1 MALTRKFL
9 EALGI
14 EQAKIDEIIS
24 AHTEVT
30 NALKADRDSY
40 KEKAEKYDETKTE
53 LDKAKSELEK
63 VNKDEYKTK
72 YESLEAEF
80 NKYKTDIAEKEVK
93 VKKEEAYKKMLK
105 EIGVNE
111 KSIDAIVKVKDLSSL
126 KLDDK
131 GEIVDV
137 DTLKESEKK
146 DWEGF
151 IIKSEVGGQDPS
163 TPPDNDK
170 EKIDVSNMSMEDYI
184 KARTEGRIK

>member
-30 NALKADRDSY
+30 DSLKADRDSY
-40 KEKAEKYDETKTE
+40 KEKAEKYDQTKTE
-53 LDKAKSELEK
+53 LDKAKSELDK

-93 VKKEEAYKKMLK
+93 GRKEEAYKKMLK

-111 KSIDAIVKVKDLSSL
+111 KSIDAILKVKDLSTL

-151 IIKSEVGGQDPS
+151 IIESEVHGQSPS

>member
-53 LDKAKSELEK
+53 LDKAKSELDK
-63 VNKDEYKTK
+63 VNKDE
-72 YESLEAEF
+72 
-80 NKYKTDIAEKEVK
+80 YKTDIAEKEVK
-93 VKKEEAYKKMLK
+93 GKKEEAYKKMLK

-131 GEIVDV
+131 GNIVDV

-151 IIKSEVGGQDPS
+151 IIKSEEERQDPN
-163 TPPDNDK
+163 TPPDHEHENVDTTT
-170 EKIDVSNMSMEDYI
+170 MSMDDYI
-184 KARTEGRIK
+184 KARNDGRIK

>member
-30 NALKADRDSY
+30 DSLKADRDSY

-111 KSIDAIVKVKDLSSL
+111 KSIGAILKVKDLSSL

-131 GEIVDV
+131 GNIVDV

-151 IIKSEVGGQDPS
+151 IIKSEEERQDPN
-163 TPPDNDK
+163 TPPDHEHENVDTT
-170 EKIDVSNMSMEDYI
+170 SMSMDDYI
-184 KARTEGRIK
+184 KARSEGKIK

>member
-30 NALKADRDSY
+30 DSLKADRDSY

-93 VKKEEAYKKMLK
+93 GRKEEAYKKMLK

-131 GEIVDV
+131 GNIVDV

-151 IIKSEVGGQDPS
+151 IIKSEEERQDPN
-163 TPPDNDK
+163 TPPDHEHENVDTTT
-170 EKIDVSNMSMEDYI
+170 MSMDDYI
-184 KARTEGRIK
+184 KARSEGKIK

>member
-30 NALKADRDSY
+30 DSLKADRDSY

-111 KSIDAIVKVKDLSSL
+111 KSIGAILKVKDLSSL
-126 KLDDK
+126 RLDDK
-131 GEIVDV
+131 GNIVDV

-151 IIKSEVGGQDPS
+151 IIKSEEERQDPN
-163 TPPDNDK
+163 TPPDHEHENVDTTQ
-170 EKIDVSNMSMEDYI
+170 MSMDDYI
-184 KARTEGRIK
+184 KARSEGRIK

>member
-30 NALKADRDSY
+30 DSLKADRDSY
-40 KEKAEKYDETKTE
+40 KEKAEKYDQTKTE
-53 LDKAKSELEK
+53 LDKAKSELDK
-63 VNKDEYKTK
+63 VSKDEYKTK
-72 YESLEAEF
+72 YESLQTEF

-93 VKKEEAYKKMLK
+93 GKKEEAYKKMLK

-111 KSIDAIVKVKDLSSL
+111 KSIDAILKVKDLNTI

-131 GEIVDV
+131 GGIVDV

-151 IIKSEVGGQDPS
+151 IIESEVHGQNPS

>member
-93 VKKEEAYKKMLK
+93 GKKEEAYKKMLK

-111 KSIDAIVKVKDLSSL
+111 KSIGAILKVKDLSSL

-131 GEIVDV
+131 GNIVDV

-151 IIKSEVGGQDPS
+151 IIKSEEEGQYPN
-163 TPPDNDK
+163 TPPDHQHENVDTTT
-170 EKIDVSNMSMEDYI
+170 MSMDDYI
-184 KARTEGRIK
+184 KARNDGRIK

>member
-30 NALKADRDSY
+30 DSLKADRDSY

-63 VNKDEYKTK
+63 ANKDEYKTK
-72 YESLEAEF
+72 YESLESEF

-131 GEIVDV
+131 GNIVDV

-151 IIKSEVGGQDPS
+151 IIKSEEERQDPN
-163 TPPDNDK
+163 TPPDHEHENVDTTT
-170 EKIDVSNMSMEDYI
+170 MSMDDYI
-184 KARTEGRIK
+184 KARNDGRIK

>member
-30 NALKADRDSY
+30 NALKADRDNY

-72 YESLEAEF
+72 YESLESEF

-131 GEIVDV
+131 GNIVDV

-151 IIKSEVGGQDPS
+151 IIKSEVGGHDTD
-163 TPPDNDK
+163 TPPDREHENVDTTT
-170 EKIDVSNMSMEDYI
+170 MSMDDYI
-184 KARTEGRIK
+184 KARSEGRIK

>member
-30 NALKADRDSY
+30 DSLKADRDSY
-40 KEKAEKYDETKTE
+40 KEKAEKYDQTKTE
-53 LDKAKSELEK
+53 LDKAKSELDK

-93 VKKEEAYKKMLK
+93 GKKEEAYKKMLK

-111 KSIDAIVKVKDLSSL
+111 KSIDAILKVKDLSTI

-151 IIKSEVGGQDPS
+151 IIESEVHGQDPS
-163 TPPDNDK
+163 TPPDKQK
-170 EKIDVSNMSMEDYI
+170 ENVDTTKMSMDEYI
-184 KARTEGRIK
+184 KARSEGRIK

>member
-30 NALKADRDSY
+30 DSLKADRDSY
-40 KEKAEKYDETKTE
+40 KERAEKYDQTKTE
-53 LDKAKSELEK
+53 LDKAKSELDK
-63 VNKDEYKTK
+63 VSKDEYKTK

-93 VKKEEAYKKMLK
+93 GRKEEAYKKMLK

-111 KSIDAIVKVKDLSSL
+111 KSIDAILKVKDLNTI

-131 GEIVDV
+131 GGIVDV

>member
-30 NALKADRDSY
+30 DSLKADRDSY
-40 KEKAEKYDETKTE
+40 KEKAEKYDQTKTE
-53 LDKAKSELEK
+53 LDKAKSELDK
-63 VNKDEYKTK
+63 VSKDEYKTK

-93 VKKEEAYKKMLK
+93 GKKEEAYKKMLK

-111 KSIDAIVKVKDLSSL
+111 KSIDAILKVKDLSTI

-151 IIKSEVGGQDPS
+151 IIESEVHGQNPS

>member
-30 NALKADRDSY
+30 DALKADRDSY

-53 LDKAKSELEK
+53 LDKAKSELDK

-131 GEIVDV
+131 GNIVDV

-151 IIKSEVGGQDPS
+151 IIKSEEERQDPN
-163 TPPDNDK
+163 TPPDHEHENVDTTT
-170 EKIDVSNMSMEDYI
+170 MSMDDYI
-184 KARTEGRIK
+184 KARNDGRIK

>member
-30 NALKADRDSY
+30 DSLKADRDSY
-40 KEKAEKYDETKTE
+40 KEKAEKYDQTKTE
-53 LDKAKSELEK
+53 LDKAKSELDK
-63 VNKDEYKTK
+63 VSKDEYKTK
-72 YESLEAEF
+72 YESLQTEF

-93 VKKEEAYKKMLK
+93 GKKEEAYKKMLK

-111 KSIDAIVKVKDLSSL
+111 KSIDAILKVKDLNTI

-137 DTLKESEKK
+137 DSLKESEKK

-151 IIKSEVGGQDPS
+151 IIESEVHGQNPS

>member
-30 NALKADRDSY
+30 DSLKADRDSY
-40 KEKAEKYDETKTE
+40 KEKAEKYDQTKTE
-53 LDKAKSELEK
+53 LDKAKSELDK

-93 VKKEEAYKKMLK
+93 GRKEEAYKKMLK

-111 KSIDAIVKVKDLSSL
+111 KSIDAILKVKDLSTI

-131 GEIVDV
+131 GGIVDV

-151 IIKSEVGGQDPS
+151 IIKAEEERQDPN
-163 TPPDNDK
+163 TPPDHEHENVDT
-170 EKIDVSNMSMEDYI
+170 STMSMDDYI
-184 KARTEGRIK
+184 KARNDGRIK

>member
-30 NALKADRDSY
+30 NALKADRDNY
-40 KEKAEKYDETKTE
+40 KEKAEKYDETKIE
-53 LDKAKSELEK
+53 LDKAKSELDK

-72 YESLEAEF
+72 YESLESEF

-111 KSIDAIVKVKDLSSL
+111 KSIDAILKVKDLSSL

-131 GEIVDV
+131 GNIVDV
-137 DTLKESEKK
+137 ETLKESEKK

-151 IIKSEVGGQDPS
+151 IIKSEEEGQNPN
-163 TPPDNDK
+163 TPPDHQHENVDTTT
-170 EKIDVSNMSMEDYI
+170 MSMDDYI
-184 KARTEGRIK
+184 KARNEGRIK

>member
-30 NALKADRDSY
+30 DSLKADRDSY
-40 KEKAEKYDETKTE
+40 KEKAEKYDQTKNE
-53 LDKAKSELEK
+53 LDKAKSELDK
-63 VNKDEYKTK
+63 VSKDEYKTK

-93 VKKEEAYKKMLK
+93 GRKEEAYKKMLK

-111 KSIDAIVKVKDLSSL
+111 KSIDAILKVKDLSSL
-126 KLDDK
+126 RLDDK

-137 DTLKESEKK
+137 DSLKESEKK

-151 IIKSEVGGQDPS
+151 IIESEVHGQDPS
-163 TPPDNDK
+163 TPPDKYKDNVDTTK
-170 EKIDVSNMSMEDYI
+170 MSMDEYI
-184 KARTEGRIK
+184 KARSEGRIK

>member
-30 NALKADRDSY
+30 DSLKADRDSY

-53 LDKAKSELEK
+53 LDKAKSELDK

-93 VKKEEAYKKMLK
+93 GKKEEAYKKMLK

-151 IIKSEVGGQDPS
+151 IIESEVHGQDPS
-163 TPPDNDK
+163 TPPDKQK
-170 EKIDVSNMSMEDYI
+170 ENVDTSKMSMDDYI
-184 KARTEGRIK
+184 KARNEGRIK

>member
-72 YESLEAEF
+72 YESLEAEY

-93 VKKEEAYKKMLK
+93 GKKEEAYKKMLK

-111 KSIDAIVKVKDLSSL
+111 KSIGAILKVKDLSSL

-131 GEIVDV
+131 GNIVDV

-151 IIKSEVGGQDPS
+151 IIKSEEERQDPN
-163 TPPDNDK
+163 TPPDHEHENVDTT
-170 EKIDVSNMSMEDYI
+170 SMSMDDYI
-184 KARTEGRIK
+184 KARSEGRIK

>member
-30 NALKADRDSY
+30 DSLKADRDSY
-40 KEKAEKYDETKTE
+40 KEKAEKYDQTKIE
-53 LDKAKSELEK
+53 LDKAKSELDK
-63 VNKDEYKTK
+63 VSKDEYKTK

-93 VKKEEAYKKMLK
+93 GKKEEAYKKMLK

-111 KSIDAIVKVKDLSSL
+111 KSIDAILKVKDLSSL

-137 DTLKESEKK
+137 DALKESEKK

-151 IIKSEVGGQDPS
+151 IIESEVHGQDPS
-163 TPPDNDK
+163 TPPDKQK
-170 EKIDVSNMSMEDYI
+170 ENVDTSKMSMDDYI
-184 KARTEGRIK
+184 KARNEGRIK

>member
-30 NALKADRDSY
+30 DSLKADRDSY
-40 KEKAEKYDETKTE
+40 KEKAEKYDQTKTE
-53 LDKAKSELEK
+53 LDKAKSELDK

-93 VKKEEAYKKMLK
+93 GKKEEAYKKMLK

-131 GEIVDV
+131 GNIVDV

-151 IIKSEVGGQDPS
+151 IIESEVHGQDPS
-163 TPPDNDK
+163 TPPDKQK
-170 EKIDVSNMSMEDYI
+170 ENVDTSKMSMDDYI
-184 KARTEGRIK
+184 KARNEGRIK

>member
-30 NALKADRDSY
+30 DSLKADRDSY
-40 KEKAEKYDETKTE
+40 KEKAEKYDQTKTE
-53 LDKAKSELEK
+53 LDKAKSELDK
-63 VNKDEYKTK
+63 VSKDEYKTK

-93 VKKEEAYKKMLK
+93 GRKEEAYKKMLK

-111 KSIDAIVKVKDLSSL
+111 KSIDAILKVKDLNTI

-137 DTLKESEKK
+137 DSLKESEKK

-151 IIKSEVGGQDPS
+151 IIESEVHGQNPS

>member
-30 NALKADRDSY
+30 DSLKADRDSY
-40 KEKAEKYDETKTE
+40 KEKAEKYDQTKTE
-53 LDKAKSELEK
+53 LDKAKSELDK
-63 VNKDEYKTK
+63 VSKDEYKTK

-93 VKKEEAYKKMLK
+93 GRKEEAYKKMLK

-111 KSIDAIVKVKDLSSL
+111 KSIDAILKVKDLSTI

-131 GEIVDV
+131 GGIVDV
-137 DTLKESEKK
+137 DALKESEKK

-151 IIKSEVGGQDPS
+151 IIESEVHGQNPS

-184 KARTEGRIK
+184 KARNDGRIK

>member
-24 AHTEVT
+24 EHTEVT
-30 NALKADRDSY
+30 NALKADRDNY
-40 KEKAEKYDETKTE
+40 KEKAEKYDEIKTE

-63 VNKDEYKTK
+63 VSKDEYKTK

-93 VKKEEAYKKMLK
+93 GKKEEAYKKMLK

-111 KSIDAIVKVKDLSSL
+111 KSIDAILKVKDLNTIE
-126 KLDDK
+126 LDDK
-131 GEIVDV
+131 GNIVDA

-151 IIKSEVGGQDPS
+151 IIESEVHGQDPS
-163 TPPDNDK
+163 TPPDKQK
-170 EKIDVSNMSMEDYI
+170 ENVDTSKMSMDDYI
-184 KARTEGRIK
+184 KARNEGRIK

>member
-30 NALKADRDSY
+30 DALKADRDSY

-53 LDKAKSELEK
+53 LDKAKSELDK

-72 YESLEAEF
+72 YESLESEF

-131 GEIVDV
+131 GNIVDV
-137 DTLKESEKK
+137 DTLKETEKK

-151 IIKSEVGGQDPS
+151 IIKSEEERQDPN
-163 TPPDNDK
+163 TPPDHEHENVDTTQ
-170 EKIDVSNMSMEDYI
+170 MSMDDYI
-184 KARTEGRIK
+184 KARNDGRIK

>member
-30 NALKADRDSY
+30 DSLKADRDSY
-40 KEKAEKYDETKTE
+40 KEKAEKYDQTKTE
-53 LDKAKSELEK
+53 LDKAKSELDK
-63 VNKDEYKTK
+63 VSKDEYKTK
-72 YESLEAEF
+72 YESLEAQF

-93 VKKEEAYKKMLK
+93 GRKEEAYKKMLK

-111 KSIDAIVKVKDLSSL
+111 KSIDAILKVKDLSTI

-131 GEIVDV
+131 GGIVDV

-151 IIKSEVGGQDPS
+151 IIESEVHGQDPS

>member
-30 NALKADRDSY
+30 NALKADRDNY

-111 KSIDAIVKVKDLSSL
+111 KSIGAILKVKDLSSL

-131 GEIVDV
+131 GNIVDV

-151 IIKSEVGGQDPS
+151 IIKSEEEGQDPN
-163 TPPDNDK
+163 TPPDHQHENVDTTT
-170 EKIDVSNMSMEDYI
+170 MSMDDYI
-184 KARTEGRIK
+184 KARNDGRIK

>member
-30 NALKADRDSY
+30 DSLKADRDSY
-40 KEKAEKYDETKTE
+40 KEKAEKYDQTKTE
-53 LDKAKSELEK
+53 LDKAKSELDK
-63 VNKDEYKTK
+63 VSKDEYKTK

-93 VKKEEAYKKMLK
+93 GKKEEAYKKMLK

-111 KSIDAIVKVKDLSSL
+111 KSIDAILKVKDLSSL

-151 IIKSEVGGQDPS
+151 IIESEVHGQNPS
-163 TPPDNDK
+163 TPPDNYK

>member
-30 NALKADRDSY
+30 DSLKADRDSY
-40 KEKAEKYDETKTE
+40 KEKAEKYDEAKTE

-63 VNKDEYKTK
+63 MNKDEYKTK
-72 YESLEAEF
+72 YESLETEF

-93 VKKEEAYKKMLK
+93 GRKEEAYKKMLK

-111 KSIDAIVKVKDLSSL
+111 KSIDAILKVKDLNTI

>member
-30 NALKADRDSY
+30 DSLKADRDSY

-53 LDKAKSELEK
+53 LDKAKSELDK

-111 KSIDAIVKVKDLSSL
+111 KSISAILKVKDLSSL

-131 GEIVDV
+131 GNIVDV

-151 IIKSEVGGQDPS
+151 IIKSEEERQDPN
-163 TPPDNDK
+163 TPPDHEHENVDTT
-170 EKIDVSNMSMEDYI
+170 SMSMDDYI
-184 KARTEGRIK
+184 KARSEGRIK

>member
-30 NALKADRDSY
+30 DSLKADRDSY
-40 KEKAEKYDETKTE
+40 KEKAEKYDQTKTE
-53 LDKAKSELEK
+53 LDKAKSELDK
-63 VNKDEYKTK
+63 VSKDEYKTK

-93 VKKEEAYKKMLK
+93 GRKEEAYKKMLK

-111 KSIDAIVKVKDLSSL
+111 KSIDAILKVKDLSTL

-131 GEIVDV
+131 GNIVNV

-151 IIKSEVGGQDPS
+151 IIESEVHGQDPS
-163 TPPDNDK
+163 TPPDKNKDNVDTTK
-170 EKIDVSNMSMEDYI
+170 MSMDDYI
-184 KARTEGRIK
+184 KARSEGRIK

>member
-30 NALKADRDSY
+30 DSLKADRDSY

-53 LDKAKSELEK
+53 LDKAKSELDK
-63 VNKDEYKTK
+63 VSKDEYKTK

-93 VKKEEAYKKMLK
+93 GKKEEAYKKMLK

-111 KSIDAIVKVKDLSSL
+111 KSIDAILKVKDLSTI

-151 IIKSEVGGQDPS
+151 IIESEVHGQNPS

>member
-40 KEKAEKYDETKTE
+40 KEKAEKYDQTKTE
-53 LDKAKSELEK
+53 LDKAKSELDK
-63 VNKDEYKTK
+63 VSKDEYKTK

-111 KSIDAIVKVKDLSSL
+111 KSISAILKVKDLSSL

-131 GEIVDV
+131 GNIVDV

>member
-30 NALKADRDSY
+30 DSLKADRDSY
-40 KEKAEKYDETKTE
+40 KEKAEKYDEAKTE
-53 LDKAKSELEK
+53 LDKAKSELDK

-111 KSIDAIVKVKDLSSL
+111 KSISAILKVKDLSSL

-131 GEIVDV
+131 GNIVDV

-151 IIKSEVGGQDPS
+151 IIKSEEERQDPN
-163 TPPDNDK
+163 TPPDHEHENVDTT
-170 EKIDVSNMSMEDYI
+170 SMSMDDYI
-184 KARTEGRIK
+184 KARSEGRIK

>member
-30 NALKADRDSY
+30 NALKADRDNY
-40 KEKAEKYDETKTE
+40 KEKAEKYGETKTE

-72 YESLEAEF
+72 YESLESEF

-131 GEIVDV
+131 GNIVDV

-151 IIKSEVGGQDPS
+151 IIKSEEERQDPN
-163 TPPDNDK
+163 TPPDHEHENVDTTT
-170 EKIDVSNMSMEDYI
+170 MSMDDYI
-184 KARTEGRIK
+184 KARNDGRIK

>member
-30 NALKADRDSY
+30 DSLKADRDSY
-40 KEKAEKYDETKTE
+40 KEKAEKYDQTKTE
-53 LDKAKSELEK
+53 LDKAKSELDK

-93 VKKEEAYKKMLK
+93 GKKEEAYKKMLK

-111 KSIDAIVKVKDLSSL
+111 KSIDAILKVKDLNTIE
-126 KLDDK
+126 LDDK
-131 GEIVDV
+131 GNIGDA

-151 IIKSEVGGQDPS
+151 IIESEVHGQDPS
-163 TPPDNDK
+163 TPPDKQK
-170 EKIDVSNMSMEDYI
+170 ENVDTSKMSMDDYI
-184 KARTEGRIK
+184 KARNEGRIK

>member
-30 NALKADRDSY
+30 NALKADRDNY

-53 LDKAKSELEK
+53 LDKAKSELDK

-80 NKYKTDIAEKEVK
+80 NKYKTDIAENEVK

-111 KSIDAIVKVKDLSSL
+111 KSIGAILKVKDLSSL

-131 GEIVDV
+131 GNIVDV

-151 IIKSEVGGQDPS
+151 IIKSEEEGQDPN
-163 TPPDNDK
+163 TPPDHQHENVDTTT
-170 EKIDVSNMSMEDYI
+170 MSMDDYI
-184 KARTEGRIK
+184 KARNDGRIK

>member
-14 EQAKIDEIIS
+14 EQAKIDEIIL

-30 NALKADRDSY
+30 DSLKADRDSY

-53 LDKAKSELEK
+53 LDKAKSELDK

-131 GEIVDV
+131 GNIVDV

-151 IIKSEVGGQDPS
+151 IIKSEEERQDPN
-163 TPPDNDK
+163 TPPDHEHENVDTTT
-170 EKIDVSNMSMEDYI
+170 MSMDDYI
-184 KARTEGRIK
+184 KARNDGRIK

>member
-30 NALKADRDSY
+30 DSLKADRDSY
-40 KEKAEKYDETKTE
+40 KEKAEKYDQTKTE
-53 LDKAKSELEK
+53 LDKAKSELDK

-93 VKKEEAYKKMLK
+93 GKKEEAYKKMLK

-111 KSIDAIVKVKDLSSL
+111 KSIDAILRVKDLNTI

-137 DTLKESEKK
+137 DSLKESEKK

-151 IIKSEVGGQDPS
+151 IIESEVHGQNPS